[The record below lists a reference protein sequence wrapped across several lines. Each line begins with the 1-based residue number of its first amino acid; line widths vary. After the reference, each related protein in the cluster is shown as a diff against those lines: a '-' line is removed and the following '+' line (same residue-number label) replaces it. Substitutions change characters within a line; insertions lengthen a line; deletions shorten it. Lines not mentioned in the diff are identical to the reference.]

1 MIETVRIE
9 RSSRTSRVF
18 AVLGFMLL
26 ACLIAAPFFG
36 SRSVLYLL
44 VEIFAYLALASLW
57 NLLAG
62 YTGLVSI
69 GQQAFVGL
77 GGYSLFA
84 LTIFIGVP
92 PIPAVLLAGPIAALL
107 AVPTAWVIFRLKGAY
122 FAIGSW
128 VIAEVYRLVFA
139 QVSALGGGSGTSL
152 PTQIVQSIAPTRL
165 ARDSLI
171 YWTGLG
177 LVVAVLTVTYLTL
190 RSRWGLALTAIRDS
204 EPAAESVG
212 VDNYRTKFLI
222 YFLTAGATGS
232 IGALISLQK
241 LRISPD
247 AAFSVNDW
255 TAFVIFIVVIGGIGR
270 MEGPL
275 IGTILF
281 FLLREFCAD
290 LGPWYLMLLG
300 LFAIVMILLM
310 PKGVA
315 GLLAE
320 RFDLQIFPLGR
331 RVRIVKPEVGKELES
346 GVTGVV
352 NPVGE
357 SYEKAGD
364 QSEEYRTRR
373 KRC

>member
-1 MIETVRIE
+1 MNETIRVE
-9 RSSRTSRVF
+9 RSSRASRLF
-18 AVLGFMLL
+18 AVFGFLL
-26 ACLIAAPFFG
+26 VGLLVAAPFFG
-36 SRSVLYLL
+36 NRSVLYLL
-44 VEIFAYLALASLW
+44 VEIFVYIALASLW

-84 LTIFIGVP
+84 LTIFTGMP
-92 PIPAVLLAGPIAALL
+92 PVLAVLLAGPIAALF
-107 AVPTAWVIFRLKGAY
+107 AIPTGFVVFRFKGAY

-128 VIAEVYRLVFA
+128 VVAEVYRLTFA
-139 QVSALGGGSGTSL
+139 QVSVLGGGSGTSL
-152 PTQIVQSIAPTRL
+152 PVEIVQHIANSRSE
-165 ARDSLI
+165 RDSVI
-171 YWTGLG
+171 YWTGLAI
-177 LVVAVLTVTYLTL
+177 AVGVLAAIYLIL

-204 EPAAESVG
+204 EAAAESVG

-222 YFLTAGATGS
+222 YFLTAGATGC

-281 FLLREFCAD
+281 FILREFFAD
-290 LGPWYLMLLG
+290 LGSWYLMFLG
-300 LFAIVMILLM
+300 LFAIVMMLIM
-310 PKGVA
+310 PKGIA
-315 GLLAE
+315 GWLVE

-331 RVRIVKPEVGKELES
+331 RIILPQDKTTSLSQFRTPATSKKTSPSKP
-346 GVTGVV
+346 
-352 NPVGE
+352 N
-357 SYEKAGD
+357 D
-364 QSEEYRTRR
+364 D
-373 KRC
+373 

>member
-1 MIETVRIE
+1 MIRVE
-9 RSSRTSRVF
+9 RSSRSSRFF
-18 AVLGFMLL
+18 AVVGLFLL
-26 ACLIAAPFFG
+26 CLLIAAPFFG
-36 SRSVLYLL
+36 NRSLLYLF
-44 VEIFAYLALASLW
+44 VEIFVYVALASLW

-84 LTIFIGVP
+84 LTIFTGMP
-92 PIPAVLLAGPIAALL
+92 PLLAVLAAGPIAALF
-107 AVPTAWVIFRLKGAY
+107 AIPTGLIVFRFKGAY

-128 VIAEVYRLVFA
+128 VVAEVYRLTFA
-139 QVSALGGGSGTSL
+139 QVSVLGGGSGTSL
-152 PTQIVQSIAPTRL
+152 PVEIVQHVANNR
-165 ARDSLI
+165 AERDSVI

-177 LVVAVLTVTYLTL
+177 IAFAVLTVIYLIL

-204 EPAAESVG
+204 EAAAESVG

-232 IGALISLQK
+232 IGALIALQK

-281 FLLREFCAD
+281 FILREFFAD
-290 LGPWYLMLLG
+290 LGSWYLMFLG
-300 LFAIVMILLM
+300 LFAIVMMLIM
-310 PKGVA
+310 PKGIA
-315 GLLAE
+315 GWLAE
-320 RFDLQIFPLGR
+320 RFDLEIFPLGR
-331 RVRIVKPEVGKELES
+331 RIILPEDKPISFSQFRTPATSNKKS
-346 GVTGVV
+346 PTKVT
-352 NPVGE
+352 
-357 SYEKAGD
+357 D
-364 QSEEYRTRR
+364 D
-373 KRC
+373 